1 MGTVPRQQQKR
12 NQQQIQI
19 MKTLAIFLCAVIGG
33 SLSKATLKAASR
45 DPGCNCQCSNLQFKD
60 KYGRIQGNCNS
71 ADNGAHWCYV
81 DRRYNDCRDL
91 RGSDRFHRTSWSYQ
105 ACATPDRNSRVCR
118 RYLYGGGCKFGNC
131 GSGSGSGCRF
141 GNCGGGSGSHFG
153 QGGSGS
159 GSGCRFGNCGSGSGS
174 HFGQGGSGS
183 GSGCGFGNCGGGSS
197 NNFGQGGSGGY
208 GSGLT
213 LGQILASKKNGNRP
227 Y

>member
-105 ACATPDRNSRVCR
+105 ACATPDRNSLVCR
-118 RYLYGGGCKFGNC
+118 RYLYG
-131 GSGSGSGCRF
+131 SGCRS
-141 GNCGGGSGSHFG
+141 GNCVGGSGSHFG

-159 GSGCRFGNCGSGSGS
+159 GSGCRFGNCGS
-174 HFGQGGSGS
+174 
-183 GSGCGFGNCGGGSS
+183 GSS

>member
-33 SLSKATLKAASR
+33 SLSKASLKAASR

-81 DRRYNDCRDL
+81 DRRYNDCQDL
-91 RGSDRFHRTSWSYQ
+91 RGSDRFHRTYWSYQ
-105 ACATPDRNSRVCR
+105 ACATPDRNSLVCR
-118 RYLYGGGCKFGNC
+118 RYLYGGGCKFGNGGG
-131 GSGSGSGCRF
+131 GSGSHFGQGGSGCRS

-159 GSGCRFGNCGSGSGS
+159 GSGCRFGNCG
-174 HFGQGGSGS
+174 
-183 GSGCGFGNCGGGSS
+183 GGSS
-197 NNFGQGGSGGY
+197 NHFGQGGSGGY